1 MKQNYKKALG
11 LLLLTIPAT
20 AMITHLETP
29 IEAHAESS
37 AITWI
42 KNNWLNYPNTT
53 GAWTVATI
61 NGKTA
66 LGSTKNVDWTG
77 YLNTHA
83 LQTTDA
89 TFEFKMYQNETGDN
103 DNMGWT
109 FRHSYVNSDKDFK
122 NHTFYTFISN
132 ANGAIPSGIYKKEV
146 GSNISFTGNEY
157 KKLQGFTHVRKP
169 KTQYAV
175 KIDVRDEAD
184 GTRIKAWID
193 GVLVADVLDK
203 EPLKSGGYGS
213 FSYSQAHAYFY
224 DINVNG
230 ASFLNIPPTIVVN
243 SSISNGQ
250 KMNPGDTITVSG
262 YVNDEDKKGEIST
275 YYSFDKEEPHLIST
289 NPQTGDNINF
299 SKDILIPENL
309 GYGEHTL
316 YVYAKDSENGESKKG
331 EIKFFIKDSK
341 KPIVSH
347 TLSNADFTKGT
358 VNINLTAID
367 KESGIK
373 RIKLPDGNY
382 TTDANT
388 SFQISENGRYNFLV
402 EDNEGNITDYV
413 VEISNIE
420 KGYDY
425 MVKVIGTFES
435 TTLDVSIP
443 AVSSFLYNPNT
454 KDFVAQDMNILNAT
468 NAPVYMKLKEIEI
481 SEQSKWKPTI
491 VLPDKYSQEEWNNL
505 TEEATK
511 REIALGLS
519 VQGDNGWLTK
529 ENSDS
534 VWKGQFEN
542 EMKMGVVK
550 NKDNV
555 IVQPT
560 IEAGTSLPMNET
572 LISNYIFEFGLE

>member
-132 ANGAIPSGIYKKEV
+132 ANGAIPSGVYKKEV

-203 EPLKSGGYGS
+203 EPLKSGGYGP

-341 KPIVSH
+341 NPIVSH

-388 SFQISENGRYNFLV
+388 SFQISENGRYKFLV

-468 NAPVYMKLKEIEI
+468 NAPVYMKLKEIDI